1 MILLNE
7 LKITNFI
14 SHSDTRII
22 FKNTDKILLD
32 GKSGG
37 GKTAIVES
45 ILWCLYGRGRSEGR
59 SLIRKGCKNASV
71 CLKLID
77 EEKETIITRSITD
90 KGKSALAIT
99 QNTGTKGQFLPIER
113 VGIKDLQDFIE
124 TDLLKAS
131 YELFT
136 NSVAYPQDNQNSFV
150 KATASRRKDLLLEIV
165 HAGSFDD
172 LYDKTRRALSV
183 NETESA
189 VAVSKIENLETAV
202 KEAENIAGKYDFY
215 KLEVDSI
222 SAQIETATMVEKDL
236 ETRITDS
243 YSLTHQVTAKNQTK
257 QAHEQT
263 IVSIDRL
270 LKRHEEEMTEHEK
283 VDINGAR
290 EGVAQRDKLLVQI
303 EGVEGEI
310 KEGIQAQ
317 QHINAH
323 LSNKPSVFDYSKDI
337 ETINKKLIPLIKDTG
352 RCPSGDACPFV
363 IPIQGQIA
371 FLTEQIAEKEQK
383 AVSEKIAL
391 EIWEKT
397 YVSLVPVKDTEGLY
411 AQLKGLKDRT
421 NSLFPSIE
429 IVKQYESFESFR
441 GSRIEGTND
450 LNAEKNETLQKIIA
464 VDIEIKQL
472 EQVLSQLDLNKINAE
487 LASIRISLK
496 ELQGMKNDA
505 SVGMVLATN
514 AQKTIKDVS
523 VGLVELRRGVS
534 MASEDKE
541 ALELLK
547 EALSPRGVRAVI
559 VDYITPEL
567 ETRINEIL
575 SQMSDF
581 RIRLDTQ
588 QAKADPEEGNK
599 EGLWITIKNDI
610 GQEMPFESY
619 SGGERVKITIAIS
632 EALCSLQN
640 SIGFRIMDENIVS
653 LDKEST
659 ESFVEVLT
667 KLQNKFPQLLI
678 ISHLSEIQ
686 DLFETKIKIIKVSG
700 ISKIIE

>member
-1 MILLNE
+1 M
-7 LKITNFI
+7 
-14 SHSDTRII
+14 
-22 FKNTDKILLD
+22 
-32 GKSGG
+32 
-37 GKTAIVES
+37 
-45 ILWCLYGRGRSEGR
+45 
-59 SLIRKGCKNASV
+59 
-71 CLKLID
+71 
-77 EEKETIITRSITD
+77 
-90 KGKSALAIT
+90 
-99 QNTGTKGQFLPIER
+99 
-113 VGIKDLQDFIE
+113 
-124 TDLLKAS
+124 
-131 YELFT
+131 
-136 NSVAYPQDNQNSFV
+136 
-150 KATASRRKDLLLEIV
+150 
-165 HAGSFDD
+165 
-172 LYDKTRRALSV
+172 
-183 NETESA
+183 
-189 VAVSKIENLETAV
+189 
-202 KEAENIAGKYDFY
+202 
-215 KLEVDSI
+215 
-222 SAQIETATMVEKDL
+222 
-236 ETRITDS
+236 
-243 YSLTHQVTAKNQTK
+243 
-257 QAHEQT
+257 
-263 IVSIDRL
+263 
-270 LKRHEEEMTEHEK
+270 
-283 VDINGAR
+283 
-290 EGVAQRDKLLVQI
+290 
-303 EGVEGEI
+303 
-310 KEGIQAQ
+310 
-317 QHINAH
+317 
-323 LSNKPSVFDYSKDI
+323 
-337 ETINKKLIPLIKDTG
+337 
-352 RCPSGDACPFV
+352 